1 MPTRTEHDALGSLA
15 LPADALYGIHTA
27 RALSHFPATGCAFS
41 PALWR
46 ALCTVKLACAQVNVE
61 LGYLK
66 EPVAGALI
74 DALTGLAEGQHAEW
88 FVVDPHS
95 GGAGTSINMNVNEVA
110 ANLAGLRL
118 GHAPGTYAVDPL
130 AHVNLHQSTNDVFP
144 TAVHVAALQLL
155 EALEEA
161 LNRLVLQLQELER
174 RFAGVIK
181 LGRTQLTPAV
191 PTTLGRSFSTYA
203 EAVSRDRWRVFKA
216 RERLRTVNLGGTA
229 IGTGLAAPRP
239 FILQAATR
247 LRALTRLPLARAE
260 NLVDATANHDQLA
273 EAFAIVKVVAVD
285 LEKLAHDLRLMHL
298 LGEVVLPPVQ
308 VGSSIMPGKFNP
320 VICEAAEA
328 AAVRVQGDES
338 TCARLFARG
347 ELELNAFLP
356 LASYLMLHALE
367 LLTQVADRLR
377 EHALMDLAT
386 DEVRLREALVSHPA
400 SATLLIASHGHGTAE
415 KVALRMRATGEDL
428 VAACAALDVADAAAL
443 ADLLRPQRILALG
456 HASTPPD
463 GGDR

>member
-1 MPTRTEHDALGSLA
+1 MQTRTEHDALGSFP
-15 LPADALYGIHTA
+15 LPADALYGVHTA

-46 ALCTVKLACAQVNVE
+46 ALATVKLACARVNAE

-74 DALTGLAEGQHAEW
+74 DALTEMADGAHAEW

-95 GGAGTSINMNVNEVA
+95 GGAGTSVNMNVNEVA
-110 ANLAGLRL
+110 ANVAGLRL

-144 TAVHVAALQLL
+144 TAVHVAALWLL

-161 LNRLVLQLQELER
+161 LNRLVLQLQELEG

-191 PTTLGRSFSTYA
+191 PTTLGRSFSTFA

-239 FILQAATR
+239 FILQATTK
-247 LRALTRLPLARAE
+247 LRELTRLPLARAE

-298 LGEVVLPPVQ
+298 LGEVRLPPVQ

-328 AAVRVQGDES
+328 AAVRVQGDEA

-356 LASYLMLHALE
+356 LASHLMLHSLT
-367 LLTQVADRLR
+367 LLTQVADQLR
-377 EHALMDLAT
+377 EHALAGLEA
-386 DEVRLREALVSHPA
+386 DEVHLRAALVSHPA
-400 SATLLIASHGHGTAE
+400 SSTLLIAAHGHAVAE
-415 KVALRMRATGEDL
+415 RVALRMRDTGEDL
-428 VAACAALDVADAAAL
+428 ARACAALGVADAATL
-443 ADLLRPQRILALG
+443 ADLLRPERILALG
-456 HASTPPD
+456 FVPARDP
-463 GGDR
+463 GGET